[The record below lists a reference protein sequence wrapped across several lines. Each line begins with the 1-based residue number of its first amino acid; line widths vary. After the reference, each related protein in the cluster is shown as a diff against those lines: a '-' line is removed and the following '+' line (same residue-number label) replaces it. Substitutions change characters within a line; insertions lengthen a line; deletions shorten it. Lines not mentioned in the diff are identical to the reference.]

1 MTRNELGTILTGVEL
16 TDAKVKAILDA
27 NSADITK
34 ALNKQKDDLT
44 AAKDAL
50 TKANETIA
58 ALEKNKGDTEALQK
72 QIDAYREADQRR
84 EQEAQAAAARAEV
97 EGRFDRAAGDRK
109 FIHEMVR
116 KGVMEEFQK
125 AIADKSNMGK
135 SDAEIFDALTRD
147 QAYFASQNP
156 GGGSGMAGFS
166 QNTGDPDSDKLSDA
180 EYYAGIFKDRK

>member
-16 TDAKVKAILDA
+16 TDAQVKAILDA

-72 QIDAYREADQRR
+72 QIDAMSRELRCTD
-84 EQEAQAAAARAEV
+84 
-97 EGRFDRAAGDRK
+97 
-109 FIHEMVR
+109 
-116 KGVMEEFQK
+116 
-125 AIADKSNMGK
+125 NMIQQLNWLT
-135 SDAEIFDALTRD
+135 EID
-147 QAYFASQNP
+147 
-156 GGGSGMAGFS
+156 
-166 QNTGDPDSDKLSDA
+166 
-180 EYYAGIFKDRK
+180 